1 MGKLIDSCINITDG
15 EHNTVSKESG
25 TGYFLLANENIVNGG
40 VEFSSIDREIGKEDF
55 DRIYRRCKIEVGD
68 VLISTVGELGKLA
81 IVEDYKSNY
90 VFQRS
95 VGLIKPSKLKLNS
108 YYLYY
113 LLSTSY
119 AQKKL
124 KYSSYGSMQK
134 GLTLD
139 TLKNF
144 DLDLPS
150 LEEQLK
156 ISKPLRLIDEQIK
169 RNNVLVQKLQ
179 VLAQA
184 IYRRW
189 FLQFNYPNF
198 NKNMLYSNELKTKI
212 PDDWSVLTLGD
223 LVVKIALISNKNN
236 KNTID
241 LSVMPSSNISL
252 GKLNSCDNFSTNLNK
267 MFEGNILF
275 GSIRPYLKKC
285 GIAPCDGNVVGT
297 IYQFKEV
304 RQNSYNYALITMS
317 QDFFFDY
324 ALKVSKGT
332 RMPVVSCDDLLSYK
346 MPYNKKIVD
355 LYSKLPIKRLIVAV
369 NKETNKLS
377 ALKEELIPL
386 LINGQ
391 LV

>member
-1 MGKLIDSCINITDG
+1 MLVKLKDLITIKNGADYKHLSSG
-15 EHNTVSKESG
+15 NVPVIG
-25 TGYFLLANENIVNGG
+25 TGGIMLYVNKALYNKEAILLPRKGSLNNVMYINTP
-40 VEFSSIDREIGKEDF
+40 FW
-55 DRIYRRCKIEVGD
+55 
-68 VLISTVGELGKLA
+68 TVDTMFYA
-81 IVEDYKSNY
+81 IPNC
-90 VFQRS
+90 
-95 VGLIKPSKLKLNS
+95 SKVDPK
-108 YYLYY
+108 YLYY
-113 LLSTSY
+113 HLSLINFARYDIGSTIPSMTASLY
-119 AQKKL
+119 YSLVIDLPPIDMQKK
-124 KYSSYGSMQK
+124 
-134 GLTLD
+134 
-139 TLKNF
+139 
-144 DLDLPS
+144 
-150 LEEQLK
+150 
-156 ISKPLRLIDEQIK
+156 ISFVLSLIDNQID
-169 RNNVLVQKLQ
+169 RNNTITKRLQ